1 MQTVSCVKHNL
12 AKDSN
17 FDQEDNYAGTA
28 TTESLNLTFA
38 IAAMFD
44 LDVNS
49 GDVSSAYIQA
59 DIPDGDIVYYV
70 TQPEGFEDPK
80 HPKYLC

>member
-1 MQTVSCVKHNL
+1 MLELQ
-12 AKDSN
+12 
-17 FDQEDNYAGTA
+17 

-49 GDVSSAYIQA
+49 GNVPSAYIQA

-70 TQPEGFEDPK
+70 TQSKGFEDPE
-80 HPKYLC
+80 HLKYLC

>member
-1 MQTVSCVKHNL
+1 M
-12 AKDSN
+12 KDPN

-28 TTESLNLTFA
+28 TIKSLNLTFA
-38 IAAMFD
+38 ITAMFD

-49 GDVSSAYIQA
+49 GDVPSAYIQA

-70 TQPEGFEDPK
+70 T
-80 HPKYLC
+80 HPKVSKILNIPNISVD

>member
-1 MQTVSCVKHNL
+1 M
-12 AKDSN
+12 
-17 FDQEDNYAGTA
+17 
-28 TTESLNLTFA
+28 TFA

-49 GDVSSAYIQA
+49 EDVSSAYIQA

-70 TQPEGFEDPK
+70 TQPKGFKDPK
-80 HPKYLC
+80 HPKYLCRLNKALYDASIVGQC